1 MVVRKKSAKH
11 HSASAVKP
19 DAPLEPDLLQQRLA
33 DLRTMLEG
41 VTGGDFTNT
50 VPLPAKDDVFYDVFA
65 GIQAMRQTIRQQAE
79 ELKTLNQALSVKA
92 ADHNRAL
99 EEAQALT
106 HLGSWEWDI
115 ATDTINWS
123 DELYRIYGMRPQ
135 ERSIGFE
142 EFVELIHPDD
152 RAQVQE
158 TIQTAFQSGEP
169 FEFEHRIVLPTGDQ
183 RILKGMGKTV
193 NDSEGKPMR
202 MLGTSQDITQA
213 KQLDRAKDEFISLVS
228 HQLRTPLA
236 IIRIHGN
243 MLEDGIAGPLDPQQE
258 VHIRTMT
265 SSSIRL
271 IELVDDILR
280 ISRISIDRIR
290 INAEPTDPNQLIQA
304 CIDETLPMARKKG
317 AGVAF
322 QPDGSL
328 GMVPIDT
335 TIFGEILRN
344 LVSNA
349 VRYSNEQDGAIKIS
363 FAREATGY
371 LLKVE
376 DNGIGIPQADQEF
389 IFERFYRANN
399 ATLADSEGSGL
410 GLYIVKLFTEA
421 AGGKIW
427 LESTLGQGTTFYVS
441 FPFHGMQARQPLPA
455 RR

>member
-1 MVVRKKSAKH
+1 MVARKKSAKH
-11 HSASAVKP
+11 HSASTVKP

-33 DLRTMLEG
+33 GLRTMLEG
-41 VTGGDFTNT
+41 ATGGDLTNT
-50 VPLPAKDDVFYDVFA
+50 VPLPAKDDAFYDVFA
-65 GIQAMRQTIRQQAE
+65 GIQAMRQTIRQQTE

-152 RAQVQE
+152 RAQVQDI
-158 TIQTAFQSGEP
+158 IQTAFQSGEP

-304 CIDETLPMARKKG
+304 CVDETLPMARKKG

-349 VRYSNEQDGAIKIS
+349 VRYSNEQDGTINIS
-363 FAREATGY
+363 FSKEATGY

-441 FPFHGMQARQPLPA
+441 FPFHGMQARQPLPT
-455 RR
+455 